1 MRFPLVF
8 HVSTVVFA
16 QPVLRL
22 VLAGDT
28 QFYICSPTGEQGPGT
43 LSITDPVPYDAVGC
57 IHESV
62 QARIVLLHAE
72 VCEIVALTTGK
83 ER

>member
-1 MRFPLVF
+1 MW
-8 HVSTVVFA
+8 
-16 QPVLRL
+16 
-22 VLAGDT
+22 
-28 QFYICSPTGEQGPGT
+28 T
-43 LSITDPVPYDAVGC
+43 LSMTDAVPYEPIGC

-62 QARIVLLHAE
+62 RACVMLLHAE

>member
-1 MRFPLVF
+1 VLKAKLVSIASERL
-8 HVSTVVFA
+8 HSEA
-16 QPVLRL
+16 L
-22 VLAGDT
+22 VLARDA
-28 QFYICSPTGEQGPGT
+28 QFYICSTTGEQGPWT
-43 LSITDPVPYDAVGC
+43 LSMTDAVPYEPIGC

-62 QARIVLLHAE
+62 RACVMLLHAE